1 MFQKASA
8 GFYLGHNTAGE
19 ASVKESIGEFLD
31 VCCGIILCSISSNTC
46 FPFSVV
52 IDGTGKESIKDVDGG
67 VDGKGSDDGS
77 GVQSSGHESTGSAN
91 GHASY
96 ADDAG
101 QTTSKKGSDDDGH
114 VVGRGS
120 DGE

>member
-1 MFQKASA
+1 M
-8 GFYLGHNTAGE
+8 
-19 ASVKESIGEFLD
+19 
-31 VCCGIILCSISSNTC
+31 
-46 FPFSVV
+46 
-52 IDGTGKESIKDVDGG
+52 GKESINDVDGG

-77 GVQSSGHESTGSAN
+77 GVESSGHESTGGAD
-91 GHASY
+91 GHASD

-101 QTTSKKGSDDDGH
+101 ETTSKKGSDDDGL